1 MNPSNIKKIAEK
13 NFQERRELNPVLL
26 GEKQKCNLCAAQRS
40 IKIFCPDFSDYRKGA
55 ENAKSSPEIIECGFN
70 MKPGEGQICK
80 VNAKDLMNN
89 ATYTDP
95 EVVQANFRD
104 PNFNDS
110 LCYEKLSES
119 EAHAFLH
126 YETGWSLVLA

>member
-1 MNPSNIKKIAEK
+1 MEVPAHCYSN
-13 NFQERRELNPVLL
+13 QTLMDL
-26 GEKQKCNLCAAQRS
+26 
-40 IKIFCPDFSDYRKGA
+40 
-55 ENAKSSPEIIECGFN
+55 
-70 MKPGEGQICK
+70 
-80 VNAKDLMNN
+80 VNAKDLLNN

-110 LCYEKLSES
+110 QCYEKLSES

-126 YETGWSLVLA
+126 YETGWSYIYYIYYMYV

>member
-1 MNPSNIKKIAEK
+1 MEVPKLCLSNQTLMA
-13 NFQERRELNPVLL
+13 L
-26 GEKQKCNLCAAQRS
+26 
-40 IKIFCPDFSDYRKGA
+40 
-55 ENAKSSPEIIECGFN
+55 
-70 MKPGEGQICK
+70 

-126 YETGWSLVLA
+126 YETGWSLVLAYYWVFLRLWACLYH

>member
-1 MNPSNIKKIAEK
+1 M
-13 NFQERRELNPVLL
+13 NPVLL

-80 VNAKDLMNN
+80 VNAKDLMQSNCTTETKYGFEVGKPCILLKLN
-89 ATYTDP
+89 RVRAFRLVGYTF
-95 EVVQANFRD
+95 Q
-104 PNFNDS
+104 
-110 LCYEKLSES
+110 
-119 EAHAFLH
+119 
-126 YETGWSLVLA
+126 

>member
-26 GEKQKCNLCAAQRS
+26 GEKQKCCLCQS
-40 IKIFCPDFSDYRKGA
+40 KIVCPDFSDYRKGA

-80 VNAKDLMNN
+80 VNAKDLMQSNCTTETKYGFEVGKPCILLKLN
-89 ATYTDP
+89 RVRASRLVGYT
-95 EVVQANFRD
+95 F
-104 PNFNDS
+104 
-110 LCYEKLSES
+110 
-119 EAHAFLH
+119 H
-126 YETGWSLVLA
+126 